1 MKANGALIPLL
12 VLSAAC
18 AMPALAS
25 DFNSAL
31 SLSAE
36 SARQDLRLDIGTL
49 RHNVSALTNM
59 EGKEVRGKYNE
70 YLGYILAVDE
80 GGKLAEMQ
88 IPTGVALALPT
99 DLLIDDGDHVSA
111 PTISRGDVLAMIRK
125 PGEHPLI
132 EVKNER

>member
-1 MKANGALIPLL
+1 MNSTVKT
-12 VLSAAC
+12 VLFWAV
-18 AMPALAS
+18 
-25 DFNSAL
+25 
-31 SLSAE
+31 
-36 SARQDLRLDIGTL
+36 II
-49 RHNVSALTNM
+49 VSAFLLWQVVRSGSNSQKDKEVNLSQFMSDVNQGIVREVTIS
-59 EGKEVRGKYNE
+59 GQEVRGKYNE

>member
-1 MKANGALIPLL
+1 MKMKGTLIPLL
-12 VLSAAC
+12 VLSAVF
-18 AMPALAS
+18 AMPVFANDLNPVLVFGS
-25 DFNSAL
+25 QS
-31 SLSAE
+31 S
-36 SARQDLRLDIGTL
+36 RQDVRLNVSTL
-49 RHNVSALTNM
+49 RHDVGALRDM

-99 DLLIDDGDHVSA
+99 DLLIDNGDHVRA
-111 PTISRGDVLAMIRK
+111 PTISRGDVLAMILK
-125 PGEHPLI
+125 PGEHPLV

>member
-18 AMPALAS
+18 SMPALAN
-25 DFNSAL
+25 NSSRAL
-31 SLSAE
+31 SFGAE
-36 SARQDLRLDIGTL
+36 SARQDLRMDIATL
-49 RHNVSALTNM
+49 RHIGPLRNM

-80 GGKLAEMQ
+80 GAKLAEMQ
-88 IPTGVALALPT
+88 IPTGAALSLPT
-99 DLLIDDGDHVSA
+99 DLLIDDGDHVSV
-111 PTISRGDVLAMIRK
+111 PTMSRGDVLAMIRK
-125 PGEHPLI
+125 PGEHPLV

>member
-1 MKANGALIPLL
+1 MKMKGTLIPLL
-12 VLSAAC
+12 VLSAVFVMPVFANDLN
-18 AMPALAS
+18 PALVFGS
-25 DFNSAL
+25 
-31 SLSAE
+31 E
-36 SARQDLRLDIGTL
+36 SARQDVRLNVGTL
-49 RHNVSALTNM
+49 RHDVGAMRDM

-88 IPTGVALALPT
+88 IPTGVALALTT

-125 PGEHPLI
+125 PGEHPLV

>member
-18 AMPALAS
+18 AMPALAN
-25 DFNSAL
+25 NSSRAL
-31 SLSAE
+31 SFGAE
-36 SARQDLRLDIGTL
+36 SARQDLRVDIATL
-49 RHNVSALTNM
+49 RHIGPLRNM

-80 GGKLAEMQ
+80 GAKLAEMQ
-88 IPTGVALALPT
+88 IPTGAALSLPT
-99 DLLIDDGDHVSA
+99 DLLIDDGDHVSV
-111 PTISRGDVLAMIRK
+111 PTMSRGDVLAMIRK
-125 PGEHPLI
+125 PGEHPLV

>member
-12 VLSAAC
+12 ALSAAC
-18 AMPALAS
+18 AMPALAN
-25 DFNSAL
+25 DFHPAL
-31 SLSAE
+31 SFSTE
-36 SARQDLRLDIGTL
+36 SADLRLDIATL
-49 RHNVSALTNM
+49 RHIGALRNM

-80 GGKLAEMQ
+80 GAKLAEMQ
-88 IPTGVALALPT
+88 IPTGAALSLPT
-99 DLLIDDGDHVSA
+99 DLLVDDGDHVSA
-111 PTISRGDVLAMIRK
+111 PTMSRGDVLAMIRK